1 MVVSRRL
8 PLVAALAAAVALG
21 CHGDARKVTLRY
33 HPPQGA
39 SYRYTIE
46 QHNGVKFESGP
57 MTKVPEQQIQMH
69 LYFTQSITGPAEGG
83 TGVSV
88 RFDSTTID
96 SPMLQ
101 SSAFAPALERMR
113 GLTTELV
120 FDDRRNVLRSA
131 TTAGGEA
138 TPASDQ
144 LLRGMKGLAFPFP
157 EGPVGVGDS
166 WTAEIDMPLG
176 QMANVNA
183 PLKTKTRLT
192 LKEITATGPDTT
204 VLIALETMLPTD
216 PIVMSQQGQSIT
228 MKLSGTL
235 TGDQLFSL
243 ARGAAVHSQLGGTIH
258 INVAGGPLGPG
269 GMDMTMTQATSLT
282 LGGTP

>member
-1 MVVSRRL
+1 MVLSRRL
-8 PLVAALAAAVALG
+8 PIVAAVAGAVALG
-21 CHGDARKVTLRY
+21 CRGDARRVTLRY

-46 QHNGVKFESGP
+46 QHNGVKFENGP
-57 MTKVPEQQIQMH
+57 MTKVPEQQILMH
-69 LYFTQSITGPAEGG
+69 VYFTQSITGPAEGG
-83 TGVSV
+83 TGVTV

-101 SSAFAPALERMR
+101 SSAFAPALDRLR
-113 GLTTELV
+113 GLTTMLV
-120 FDDRRNVLRSA
+120 YDDRRNVLHA
-131 TTAGGEA
+131 TTAGAGEA
-138 TPASDQ
+138 TQAGDQ
-144 LLRGMKGLAFPFP
+144 LLRGMKGLSFPFP
-157 EGPVGVGDS
+157 DGPVGVGDS

-176 QMANVNA
+176 QMANVTT

-192 LKEITATGPDTT
+192 IKEITAAGLDTT
-204 VLIALETMLPTD
+204 VLIALETTLPGD
-216 PIVMSQQGQSIT
+216 PIVVTQQGQPIT

-243 ARGAAVHSQLGGTIH
+243 TRGAAVHSQLGGTIH
-258 INVAGGPLGPG
+258 INVTGGPLGAG

-282 LGGTP
+282 LGGVP